1 MLPPDLRQLQCLPV
15 LIISLNGDWLPMHV
29 KDVGILNVG
38 LYTRVYSIL
47 SDLLK
52 CINASESGHTD
63 CIFIPW
69 VLCTKRMKHFKLTRL

>member
-38 LYTRVYSIL
+38 LYTRVYSLL

-52 CINASESGHTD
+52 CINA
-63 CIFIPW
+63 
-69 VLCTKRMKHFKLTRL
+69 